1 VFIINIVKT
10 GTTLLRE
17 KGDVASV
24 VKEFSYIVVRSLAAV
39 TGSNIY
45 VATAIDKESL
55 NV

>member
-10 GTTLLRE
+10 GTTLLRKE
-17 KGDVASV
+17 GDAASV
-24 VKEFSYIVVRSLAAV
+24 VKEFSYIVIRSLVIV

-45 VATAIDKESL
+45 VAIAVNKESL

>member
-1 VFIINIVKT
+1 VFIINIVRI
-10 GTTLLRE
+10 GTTLLKE
-17 KGDVASV
+17 EGDAASV
-24 VKEFSYIVVRSLAAV
+24 VKEFSYIVVRSLATV